1 MPTSHVEARVTA
13 TLSFSEPLIL
23 RLDLNDLYNHA
34 AVSALISPS
43 TGVRIEA
50 ANSAT
55 KSAPDPQNQKIQC
68 LAPCLPADGNHW
80 PPAPGLFA
88 QSCEVPVDFLS

>member
-1 MPTSHVEARVTA
+1 MPTSHVEASVSA

-55 KSAPDPQNQKIQC
+55 KSAPEPPNQRIEC
-68 LAPCLPADGNHW
+68 SAPCLPANGNR
-80 PPAPGLFA
+80 
-88 QSCEVPVDFLS
+88 